1 MNKQHVQAAV
11 RALDSK
17 KAVNIKIIEI
27 EKLTTLAD
35 CFIICNGTSSTHVRT
50 LADECEA
57 AMDAI
62 AHPVIHREGMDAGS
76 WILLDYGDMIVHI
89 YNREARAFYDL
100 ERFWKDGTELSTEE
114 FLENK

>member
-50 LADECEA
+50 LADEC
-57 AMDAI
+57 
-62 AHPVIHREGMDAGS
+62 
-76 WILLDYGDMIVHI
+76 
-89 YNREARAFYDL
+89 
-100 ERFWKDGTELSTEE
+100 
-114 FLENK
+114 